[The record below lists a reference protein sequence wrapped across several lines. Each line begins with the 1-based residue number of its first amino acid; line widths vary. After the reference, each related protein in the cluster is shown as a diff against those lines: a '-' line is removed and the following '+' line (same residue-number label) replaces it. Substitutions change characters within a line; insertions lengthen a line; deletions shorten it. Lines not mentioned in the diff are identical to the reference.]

1 MGYPKAAG
9 QGQLRAILFADFLTP
24 SCSKP
29 RKKTPRIRG
38 AQQRRENENMT
49 SESYSFLTALNYLAD
64 LLCSRSSSC
73 WIFGSFFFQAALA
86 FTFRNQV
93 KAVAFFHFA
102 TPQTVYFVFGIRYY
116 FGSAFLSLGA
126 SILTLF
132 LIFAGSGKVNKTF
145 VCQRF

>member
-73 WIFGSFFFQAALA
+73 WIFGSFFFPSGFSIYLSESGQS
-86 FTFRNQV
+86 
-93 KAVAFFHFA
+93 
-102 TPQTVYFVFGIRYY
+102 GC
-116 FGSAFLSLGA
+116 FLSLCHAPNG
-126 SILTLF
+126 LF
-132 LIFAGSGKVNKTF
+132 CIRYSVLFW
-145 VCQRF
+145 QRFPFARGQHLNSFF